1 MDLNNKRGAGAT
13 MMLPPMPDGYLNPE
27 DAWEYALQVN
37 RTQAVLYRA
46 GSFQNSAIATF
57 KTRRPFEVSVPRSVL
72 RGNALRWGYQAV
84 LVVPSAAQK
93 DSYDIADFL
102 VKNEAQRAKVL
113 KSKPTYLPAARVNK

>member
-1 MDLNNKRGAGAT
+1 
-13 MMLPPMPDGYLNPE
+13 
-27 DAWEYALQVN
+27 
-37 RTQAVLYRA
+37 
-46 GSFQNSAIATF
+46 
-57 KTRRPFEVSVPRSVL
+57 VPRSVL